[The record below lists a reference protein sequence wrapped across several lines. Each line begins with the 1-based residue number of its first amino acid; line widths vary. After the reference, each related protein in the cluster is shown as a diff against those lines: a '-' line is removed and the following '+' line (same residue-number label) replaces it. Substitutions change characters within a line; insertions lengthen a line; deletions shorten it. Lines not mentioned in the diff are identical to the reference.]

1 MLYILIMILIIYFL
15 HAQFSC
21 TWSIYRFL
29 VRSLASQTVLRAFI
43 YIYFLWTVGTW
54 CCEIEIDIY
63 NQNIIANNRIFYRKN
78 DLLPGVS
85 LSLSGACLIPKLNC
99 GVLSNL
105 TFSGEYAPGA
115 KKFLLNR
122 TKPCYIC
129 RLCIL
134 YNLCIPGESAGF
146 STDPLPIKLYCGP
159 LSKFIFSGLYVPG
172 AI

>member
-1 MLYILIMILIIYFL
+1 M
-15 HAQFSC
+15 
-21 TWSIYRFL
+21 
-29 VRSLASQTVLRAFI
+29 
-43 YIYFLWTVGTW
+43 
-54 CCEIEIDIY
+54 
-63 NQNIIANNRIFYRKN
+63 ANNRIFCRKN

-115 KKFLLNR
+115 TKFLLNYA
-122 TKPCYIC
+122 KPCYIC

-134 YNLCIPGESAGF
+134 CNFRIPGESVGF
-146 STDPLPIKLYCGP
+146 SAGPLPIKLYCGP

-172 AI
+172 AT